1 MGGST
6 IAGYKV
12 ELRDVCKGGGGVG
25 LSWAFCMVVRLGWES
40 GIEQFRL
47 QGYQTLWNNG
57 F

>member
-1 MGGST
+1 MF
-6 IAGYKV
+6 A
-12 ELRDVCKGGGGVG
+12 RGGGGGGG

-47 QGYQTLWNNG
+47 QGFQNNG

>member
-1 MGGST
+1 MF
-6 IAGYKV
+6 A
-12 ELRDVCKGGGGVG
+12 RGGGGVG

-47 QGYQTLWNNG
+47 RGFQTLWNNG